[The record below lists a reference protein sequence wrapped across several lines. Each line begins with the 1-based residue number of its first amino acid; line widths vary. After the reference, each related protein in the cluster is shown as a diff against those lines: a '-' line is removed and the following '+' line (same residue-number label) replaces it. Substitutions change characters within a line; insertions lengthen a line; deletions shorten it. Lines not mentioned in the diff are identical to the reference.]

1 MREEPES
8 GTEVLWYFGTGEAV
22 TKHVRGWLG
31 AASQKQQGPTRGAET
46 ARLCK
51 VGRAMSRKNVHSKN
65 KDWLGWNCGLLMM
78 KFVVAMM
85 CSSMEI
91 HNNEYKMLSRE
102 TIMKAMG
109 ILFRKK

>member
-1 MREEPES
+1 
-8 GTEVLWYFGTGEAV
+8 
-22 TKHVRGWLG
+22 
-31 AASQKQQGPTRGAET
+31 
-46 ARLCK
+46 
-51 VGRAMSRKNVHSKN
+51 
-65 KDWLGWNCGLLMM
+65 M